1 MTQPSEDVYTLGVDR
16 GSDMGKLLLVAAAA
30 VLVSA
35 LVGGGGRGGGGGG
48 IFAAADRPIVFAPD
62 LPATNTPSIVTTKP
76 PPCLARST
84 LGGDV
89 CEEDPD
95 YDDSVKRRV
104 LSLLSQDTGVNALL
118 SDPNLRT
125 LLNDPDP
132 DIKDITIHTRV
143 GVSES
148 PVCAA
153 QETIIYPKRAKTSRE
168 DWVFVLNQEGV
179 QQALRV
185 EKCISNG
192 SSCNIG
198 MGLPGG
204 ATAICR
210 QKYVYRRMLV
220 LGTNKIEPE
229 EVLMP
234 SCCVCYTTYQNL
246 LTRSRNATGGQTPA
260 ADASAAPPAP
270 GAPPPVV
277 RRMNLN
283 FGRSMGNR
291 NPIIAFPG
299 RR

>member
-1 MTQPSEDVYTLGVDR
+1 
-16 GSDMGKLLLVAAAA
+16 MGKLLLVAAAA

-62 LPATNTPSIVTTKP
+62 LPATNAPSIVTTKP